1 MSEHARNIAPPAMPL
16 GLRIK
21 ASPEYRTFKTQFWD
35 DNPLFRQILGVCS
48 ALAVT
53 NLVTNTLVMC
63 VAVTLVTACSSCLSA
78 LVRDATPP
86 RTRLLVQMLIIA
98 SFVIVVH
105 LFLAAYM
112 FAVSEQIGAY
122 VGLIITNCIVLG
134 RVEAFATKNRPWLA
148 FVDGIGAG
156 CGYSLVLILVSL
168 PRELL
173 GFGSLCGVAVVPES
187 LPRWNIMV
195 MAPAGF
201 FGLAVVIWVCRAL
214 QLRAQAGK
222 ARPGGK

>member
-63 VAVTLVTACSSCLSA
+63 VAVTLVTACSSCLYA

-122 VGLIITNCIVLG
+122 VGLIIRTASCWAAWRPSPPRTGLG
-134 RVEAFATKNRPWLA
+134 WPSWTASARAAATAW
-148 FVDGIGAG
+148 
-156 CGYSLVLILVSL
+156 C
-168 PRELL
+168 
-173 GFGSLCGVAVVPES
+173 
-187 LPRWNIMV
+187 
-195 MAPAGF
+195 
-201 FGLAVVIWVCRAL
+201 
-214 QLRAQAGK
+214 
-222 ARPGGK
+222 